1 MMAWHQNSDRIG
13 RLRRVAT
20 VLSTRALPLTVVV
33 VAVPALHSSA
43 TAVVV
48 VLYSAWSASEAWL
61 EHPGANREAKAS
73 RDDRGTR
80 SIVLGVHLLCIA
92 LPLLERTI
100 VPVSPSLAWIGAGG
114 LMFSAGAAL
123 RIAAVTVLGPYFTAH
138 VQTKA
143 DQTICRYGPYRFMRH
158 PSYVGLFLINV
169 GVSLVLA
176 APLSAIAAAIATYA
190 SIARRVA
197 VEEETLITAFGP
209 SYRAYQR
216 IVPRYLPAP
225 KWLRLVPPSRQRG

>member
-1 MMAWHQNSDRIG
+1 
-13 RLRRVAT
+13 
-20 VLSTRALPLTVVV
+20 
-33 VAVPALHSSA
+33 
-43 TAVVV
+43 
-48 VLYSAWSASEAWL
+48 
-61 EHPGANREAKAS
+61 
-73 RDDRGTR
+73 
-80 SIVLGVHLLCIA
+80 
-92 LPLLERTI
+92 
-100 VPVSPSLAWIGAGG
+100 
-114 LMFSAGAAL
+114 
-123 RIAAVTVLGPYFTAH
+123 
-138 VQTKA
+138 
-143 DQTICRYGPYRFMRH
+143 MRH

>member
-92 LPLLERTI
+92 LPLPGGERSI
-100 VPVSPSLAWIGAGG
+100 PVISPSLAWIGAGG

-123 RIAAVTVLGPYFTAH
+123 RIAAVTVLGPYCCARNP
-138 VQTKA
+138 
-143 DQTICRYGPYRFMRH
+143 DQR
-158 PSYVGLFLINV
+158 
-169 GVSLVLA
+169 
-176 APLSAIAAAIATYA
+176 
-190 SIARRVA
+190 
-197 VEEETLITAFGP
+197 
-209 SYRAYQR
+209 
-216 IVPRYLPAP
+216 
-225 KWLRLVPPSRQRG
+225 